1 MDAVWQQILD
11 SLRKRYSINCKLI
24 HLPGDTPGYSIDSS
38 DHNVITI
45 TVTGAIDER
54 MYVELPGILSDI
66 GVKIIELQTEGE
78 WLGDG
83 ESPRKMLITDH
94 VACHSVNPLTG
105 TDAAGKGDAFVDL
118 HGAYKR
124 MDVEEGLPEGI
135 LWHSISDEPLPDDE
149 RVEAIRAGCQVAG
162 NKVAPWVT
170 GARAAGLEIRVV
182 LDVYRHHYV
191 KKNRG

>member
-24 HLPGDTPGYSIDSS
+24 HRSGDTPGYSVDSS
-38 DHNVITI
+38 DSDVIII

-54 MYVELPGILSDI
+54 MYVELPKILSDI
-66 GVKIIELQTEGE
+66 GVKVIELQTEGE

-83 ESPRKMLITDH
+83 EPPGKMVITDH

-105 TDAAGKGDAFVDL
+105 SDAAGKGDAFIDL

-124 MDVEEGLPEGI
+124 TDVDGSLPEGI
-135 LWHSISDEPLPDDE
+135 LWHSINDGPLPDDE
-149 RVEAIRAGCQVAG
+149 REEAIRAGCIVSG

-170 GARAAGLEIRVV
+170 GAKAAGLEIRVV
-182 LDVYRHHYV
+182 LDVH
-191 KKNRG
+191 